1 MSHLFRRAGATLA
14 ASALVV
20 AAAAT
25 PAHAAPA
32 GSAARWTAG
41 QLHHGVMHNAQYDW
55 DDYGLSIDAALA
67 LKAIGGHSKAVHH
80 VRHALEANV
89 AAYTTGTTGLD
100 TGERYAGALA
110 KTAVLAQI
118 SGGGARHF
126 GGVDLIKRL
135 VGQTYHAGPSK
146 GRIHD
151 TSAYGDNA
159 NVLSQA
165 LAVRALGNAKA
176 PYAKAARD
184 YLLEQQCSQGFF
196 RQYFVK
202 DRTAD
207 QRCGKAGKSAP
218 NVDTTAYAVIQ
229 LAALKHSGPKVKAA
243 IHDAGRWLAAHQR
256 DNGVVSTG
264 GTGNTNSTGL
274 SAWAL
279 HLAGRDHAAEKAA
292 RWVSTLQTLAT
303 SGKLAKDR
311 GAIAFDKAG
320 LEAGRADGITVE
332 TRDQWRRATTQAA
345 PSLTLLP

>member
-1 MSHLFRRAGATLA
+1 MNHLFRRAGATLA

-25 PAHAAPA
+25 PASAASAPA
-32 GSAARWTAG
+32 SAGPAASWIAG
-41 QLHHGVMHNAQYDW
+41 QLDHGLMHNAQYDY
-55 DDYGLSIDAALA
+55 DDYGLSVDAALA
-67 LKAIGGHSKAVHH
+67 LKAIGGHPTAVHH
-80 VRHALEANV
+80 VRRAVKANV
-89 AAYTTGTTGLD
+89 ESYTGSGT
-100 TGERYAGALA
+100 ERYAGSLA

-126 GGVDLIKRL
+126 GGVNLVKRL

-151 TSAYGDNA
+151 TSQYGDYA
-159 NVLSQA
+159 NVVGQS
-165 LAVRALGNAKA
+165 LAVRALGNAGA

-184 YLLEQQCSQGFF
+184 YLLLQQCSQGFF
-196 RQYFVK
+196 RQDFAQ
-202 DRTAD
+202 DRTVD

-218 NVDTTAYAVIQ
+218 SVDTTAYALIQ
-229 LAALKHSGPKVKAA
+229 LSALQHRGPKVRAA
-243 IHDAGRWLAAHQR
+243 IHDAARWLAAHQR
-256 DNGVVSTG
+256 DNGVVTTG

-279 HLAGRDHAAEKAA
+279 HLAGRDHAAARAA
-292 RWVSTLQTLAT
+292 RWVGTLQTLAT
-303 SGKLAKDR
+303 SGKLAGDR

-320 LEAGRADGITVE
+320 LEAGRADGITTQ